1 MADSPATSLTIASV
15 AEDGDLLRLAARALP
30 YRPLTFSGKQR
41 AEFTWYPGSPIATA
55 QMLGPEESAI
65 TLKGFWKDRFLSNET
80 GTAAARYGADEI
92 GTVRVLTQLVDGM
105 RRRGQLYKL
114 TWDELVRVGHITGFT
129 QTWHNAHDCEW
140 EIEFT
145 PISQGDEET
154 PVVLNNLPNV
164 ADYYQQTASAV
175 NTARSGL
182 RIRVPLPTA
191 TAINDSVPELTAPTY
206 SQRLS
211 ILAGA
216 VELAATLGPRV
227 AGILSELDD
236 ALLGLQ
242 NNAYNTAASV
252 YSLTLVGSDAGR
264 RMVALA
270 AQNIAQARRT
280 YATVT
285 DVSWPTVFNVS
296 PADPNDVN
304 IGAQVAMRAYQRRV
318 RESTRDLAYQQ
329 GTQASAI
336 LSTLNPELKAAF
348 VAPQNMDLRDVST
361 QFYGTPDSWRDLLV
375 FNKLESSR
383 LTAGT
388 LIWVPQRSNSSATT
402 RGY

>member
-1 MADSPATSLTIASV
+1 MADSPATSLLISNEAD
-15 AEDGDLLRLAARALP
+15 ENDWLYLLSRALP
-30 YRPLTFSGKQR
+30 YRPVTFSGKQR
-41 AEFTWYPGSPIATA
+41 AEFTWYPGSPIATT

-65 TLKGFWKDRFLSNET
+65 TLKGFWKDKFLPEN
-80 GTAAARYGADEI
+80 GGAAYYNNSPVD
-92 GTVRVLTQLVDGM
+92 TVRNLTQLVDGM

-114 TWDELVRVGHITGFT
+114 TWDELVRVGHITSFT

-145 PISQGDEET
+145 PLSQGDEAT
-154 PVVLNNLPNV
+154 PVVLGNLPNV
-164 ADYYQQTASAV
+164 ADYYQQTAASV

-182 RIRVPLPTA
+182 RISVPLPTA
-191 TAINDSVPELTAPTY
+191 TAINDSVPELAAPTY

-285 DVSWPTVFNVS
+285 DVSWDTVFNVA

-304 IGAQVAMRAYQRRV
+304 IGSQVAMRAYQRRV

-329 GTQASAI
+329 GTQASEI
-336 LSTLNPELKAAF
+336 LATLNPELKAAF
-348 VAPQNMDLRDVST
+348 IAPQNMDLRDVST
-361 QFYGTPDSWRDLLV
+361 QFYGTPDSWRDLLI

-388 LIWVPQRSNSSATT
+388 LVWVPQRSNSSATT
-402 RGY
+402 RSY